1 MKFKFDVK
9 SFIAMLFAMIWFL
22 LLIIGV
28 ESFLL
33 GSFEQAI
40 TWSQER
46 TTTYLLNVL
55 IVFALFLVMMGIIN
69 RFVISFLLTNVIV
82 ILLPVFSYFKFS
94 FLGENLYPW
103 DLLLYNNIFNL
114 LPNLYKEANVGA
126 ALVGIVVVFLI
137 LVGLF
142 IYMLKKRPKPVMR
155 LPWWVRILFIVLG
168 ATYLSA
174 FIFYRTF
181 PNMEQALKKAE
192 ITNITFNQERNYQQ
206 NGFYGAFML
215 NMQSAIVLAPNGYSK
230 SAIEDIVKKLEKEA
244 NQQKTPTGEKP
255 NIIFVMSESFW
266 DPTLLEKIQFEPD
279 PMPFIRENQTGWL
292 LSPTFGGG
300 TSNVEFEVLTGFSN
314 NFLPVGSVPYQQY
327 VKDTQPAAMPN
338 YLKGLGYDTL
348 AIHPYAKWFWNRE
361 NVYKHF
367 GFNEFLDDKSFKD
380 PIYKGPFIS
389 DEQVTKTII
398 ERTEASD
405 DPMFVYAVTMQN
417 HTGYAEDKYEKF
429 DVKTTVP
436 EDIDDVFNV
445 LLRSYTQGVY
455 DADKALEQLIDHFKD
470 SDEPTVIAFFGDH
483 LPAIGK
489 DYRLYK
495 IADFVPRGLGESQW
509 DLGDFEKTRSTPLLL
524 WNNFESPIPDIDHLS
539 PNQLGPAVL
548 SMAGI
553 QKPVYYEL
561 LEQFG
566 AKIPGFTRDVKI
578 DGDGKLSREI
588 PSDAKKLSKEYQLLQ
603 YDLLFGKQYGK
614 DAVK

>member
-1 MKFKFDVK
+1 MKLKFSMK
-9 SFIAMLFAMIWFL
+9 SCIAMVLAILWFL
-22 LLIIGV
+22 ALVIGV
-28 ESFLL
+28 EAFLL
-33 GSFEQAI
+33 GSYEDAMDWVKEMPAAYF
-40 TWSQER
+40 
-46 TTTYLLNVL
+46 LNAL
-55 IVFALFLVMMGIIN
+55 IGFALFLVLLGIIN
-69 RFVISFLLTNVIV
+69 RFVISFIVTNVIV
-82 ILLPVFSYFKFS
+82 ILLPVFSYFKSS

-103 DLLLYNNIFNL
+103 DLLLYNNVFNL
-114 LPNLYKEANVGA
+114 LPNIYKQGNVGG
-126 ALVGIVVVFLI
+126 ALVGIIVVLAALI
-137 LVGLF
+137 GLF
-142 IYMLKKRPKPVMR
+142 VYMLKKRPRPIMR
-155 LPWWVRILFIVLG
+155 LPWWVRVIFVGMG
-168 ATYLSA
+168 AVYLCA

-181 PNMEQALKKAE
+181 PNMESALKDAKMS
-192 ITNITFNQERNYQQ
+192 NITFNQEKNYET

-230 SAIEDIVKKLEKEA
+230 AAIEDIVKGLEKDAEA
-244 NQQKTPTGEKP
+244 PDASTEKKP
-255 NIIFVMSESFW
+255 NIIFVMNESFW
-266 DPTLLEKIQFEPD
+266 DPTLLEKIQFDPD
-279 PMPFIRENQTGWL
+279 PMPFVRENQSGWL

-327 VKDTQPAAMPN
+327 VKDKQPAAMPN

-361 NVYKHF
+361 TVYKHF

-405 DPMFVYAVTMQN
+405 DPMFIYAVTMQN
-417 HTGYAEDKYEKF
+417 HTGYAADKYDEF
-429 DVKTTVP
+429 DVETTVP
-436 EDIDDVFNV
+436 EGIDDVYNV
-445 LLRSYTQGVY
+445 LLRSFTQGVY
-455 DADKALEQLIDHFKD
+455 DADKSLEQLINHFKD

-483 LPAIGK
+483 LPAIGQ

-495 IADFVPRGLGESQW
+495 VADFVPRGVRESQW
-509 DLGDFEKTRSTPLLL
+509 DLGDFEKTRSTPLLM
-524 WNNFESPIPDIDHLS
+524 WNNFDAPIPDIDHLS
-539 PNQLGPAVL
+539 PNQLGPAMFT
-548 SMAGI
+548 MAGI
-553 QKPVYYEL
+553 RKPAYYEL

-566 AKIPGFTRDVKI
+566 EKMPGFTREVKI
-578 DGDGKLSREI
+578 DADGNLSRET
-588 PSDAKKLSKEYQLLQ
+588 PAELKKLSKDYQLMQ